1 MNYTDQLWLVTHGGG
16 HCSDAMRKR
25 LASDNVQ
32 VVEGTLQQVVPAQA
46 GVGLLFSDGEVL
58 KLDALYVGFGVRVRS
73 ALARD
78 LGARCDESGYVEV
91 DARQQSSIP
100 GLYAA
105 GDVVQ
110 SLSQISVAFGQ
121 AAIAASAINVSLN
134 EERWR
139 A

>member
-1 MNYTDQLWLVTHGGG
+1 V
-16 HCSDAMRKR
+16 RKR
-25 LASDNVQ
+25 LASDHVQ

-91 DARQQSSIP
+91 DARQQSSVP

-105 GDVVQ
+105 GGRGAVALADLGCVRPGGDRRERHQ
-110 SLSQISVAFGQ
+110 RFSQRGALAGLVSGAP
-121 AAIAASAINVSLN
+121 IATG
-134 EERWR
+134 RTG
-139 A
+139 